1 MDFQDKTEKSTK
13 PFRFTGL
20 KKLSRHQ
27 LELESAIL
35 NYLPFSSENGL
46 KKELEDF
53 LAKQFN
59 QEAKIELEKF
69 EESSLDKFVSSVPPV
84 AWVAVL
90 GMEPVGQKAY
100 LWFDSVLAHSLVDR
114 VLGGAGESPS
124 ELKAA
129 TSIEEGVF
137 QYLIL
142 KSLSLAFQVSGPQQP
157 VHFRLEQ
164 IVKSQKDFSS
174 FSQDQTPVLRLNFKV
189 QVGST
194 LGFVVLVLPHPLI
207 EANFLQRDVMHANPG
222 SAEFAYTQSRF
233 EKMAYVKTQMWA
245 EVASVT
251 LTLAEKNQLEKDD
264 VILFDQSDCQMA
276 SGHLQGNVILRIG
289 EGREGGFLAQV
300 ISTDSPALVKILDYY
315 GGE

>member
-1 MDFQDKTEKSTK
+1 MNFEGKSDKAIQTYQFK
-13 PFRFTGL
+13 GL

-27 LELESAIL
+27 LEVESALL
-35 NYLPFSSENGL
+35 NYLPFSSEFSL
-46 KKELEDF
+46 KKELEGF
-53 LAKQFN
+53 LAKQFS

-69 EESSLDKFVSSVPPV
+69 EESTLGKFASSIPPV

-100 LWFDSVLAHSLVDR
+100 AWFDSVLAHSLVDR
-114 VLGGAGESPS
+114 VLGGAGETPA
-124 ELKAA
+124 EIKAA

-142 KSLSLAFQVSGPQQP
+142 KSLSLAFQVSGPVQP
-157 VHFRLEQ
+157 IHFRLEQ
-164 IVKSQKDFSS
+164 ILKSQKDFSS
-174 FSQDQTPVLRLNFKV
+174 LNQSEIPVIHLNFKV
-189 QVGST
+189 QIGST

-207 EANFLQRDVMHANPG
+207 EAGFMQRELIHSKPG
-222 SAEFAYTQSRF
+222 SAEYDYTQSRF

-251 LTLAEKNQLEKDD
+251 LTLSEKNQLEKDD
-264 VILFDQSDCQMA
+264 VILFDHSDCQLA
-276 SGHLQGNVILRIG
+276 KGQLQGNVILRFG